1 MPDWDDLFAKKGKYF
16 TKSHPD
22 MERLAN
28 LFCEKGVRRV
38 LDLGCGTGRHLLFLL
53 KRGFEV
59 YGLDGS
65 PNGLEIAKNWLAEE
79 NLSSELVCQ
88 KIEYKF
94 PYKGGFF
101 DAIISIQVIHHNLM
115 KDIMFTVNE
124 IKRILK
130 PNGYIFL
137 TFPLLQGFYV
147 KRQNMKKV
155 ETRTY
160 IPLTGQE
167 KGLPHHFFT
176 IAEIKRVFDAFN
188 LSEIYIDKTNHRA
201 ILGQK
206 IKM

>member
-1 MPDWDDLFAKKGKYF
+1 MPDWDDVFAKKGKYF
-16 TKSHPD
+16 TEPHPD

-28 LFCEKGVRRV
+28 LFSEKGIRRI

-65 PNGLEIAKNWLAEE
+65 PNGLEIAKNWIKEE

-88 KIEYKF
+88 KIEHKF
-94 PYKGGFF
+94 PYKDGFF
-101 DAIISIQVIHHNLM
+101 DAVISIQVIHHNLM
-115 KDIMFTVNE
+115 KDIIFTVKE
-124 IKRILK
+124 IERILK
-130 PNGYIFL
+130 PEGFIFF

-147 KRQNMKKV
+147 QKQKMKKV

-160 IPLTGQE
+160 IPLEGQE

-176 IAEIKRVFDAFN
+176 VAEIKRIFSAFD
-188 LSEIYIDKTNHRA
+188 LLEIYIDKTNHRA
-201 ILGQK
+201 IIGQK
-206 IKM
+206 IEM

>member
-1 MPDWDDLFAKKGKYF
+1 MPDWDDIFAKKGKYF

-22 MERLAN
+22 MERIAN
-28 LFCEKGVRRV
+28 IFSENGVRRV

-53 KRGFEV
+53 KKGFEV

-65 PNGLEIAKNWLAEE
+65 PSGIEIAKNWLAEE

-88 KIEYKF
+88 KIEHKF
-94 PYKGGFF
+94 PYIDGFF
-101 DAIISIQVIHHNLM
+101 DAVISIQVMHHNLM
-115 KDIMFTVNE
+115 KDVLFTVNE
-124 IKRILK
+124 IIRVLK
-130 PNGYIFL
+130 PGGHIFL
-137 TFPLLQGFYV
+137 TFPLLQGFYINKQDM
-147 KRQNMKKV
+147 KRV

-176 IAEIKRVFDAFN
+176 VSEIKRVFNTFD

-206 IKM
+206 IET

>member
-1 MPDWDDLFAKKGKYF
+1 MPDWDDVFAKKGKYF
-16 TKSHPD
+16 TEPHPD
-22 MERLAN
+22 IERLAN
-28 LFCEKGVRRV
+28 LFRKKGVQRI

-65 PNGLEIAKNWLAEE
+65 PNGLEIAKNWLTEE
-79 NLSSELVCQ
+79 NLSSELACQ
-88 KIEYKF
+88 KIEHKF
-94 PYKGGFF
+94 PYKACFF
-101 DAIISIQVIHHNLM
+101 DAVISIQVIHHNLM
-115 KDIMFTVNE
+115 KDIMFTVKE
-124 IKRILK
+124 IERILK
-130 PNGYIFL
+130 PEGFIFL

-147 KRQNMKKV
+147 QKQKLKKV

-160 IPLTGQE
+160 IPLEGQE

-176 IAEIKRVFDAFN
+176 VAEIKRSFRAFY

-206 IKM
+206 IEM